1 MNQRLL
7 FLIVFSVIG
16 IAFTYY
22 MIQPEVK
29 EELPVVNPVDVPE
42 EMVDPELLRLGNGHR
57 IGAFS
62 FLDQNGNTF
71 THKQVEGKVFV
82 AEYFF
87 TTCKTIC
94 PVMNGQMTRVQRAF
108 SGNDKL
114 EILSF
119 TVDPEVDN
127 PKALSAYAA
136 MHEADANQWHFLT
149 GSKKALYR
157 LARKSFF
164 LLKPAE
170 AENQGDVGSDFI
182 HTNNFVLVDQ
192 QMRIRGYY
200 DGTSPKEVDQL
211 IHDISLLLNEPHY

>member
-1 MNQRLL
+1 MKQRLI
-7 FLIVFSVIG
+7 FLIGFSVMG

-22 MIQPEVK
+22 MIKPQEK
-29 EELPVVNPVDVPE
+29 EELPVVNPVDLPE

-62 FLDQNGNTF
+62 FLDQHGKTF
-71 THKQVEGKVFV
+71 THKHVEGKVFV

-94 PVMNGQMTRVQRAF
+94 PVMNGQMTRVQKAF
-108 SGNDKL
+108 SGNNKL

-119 TVDPEVDN
+119 TVDPEVDT
-127 PKALSAYAA
+127 PKALANYAN

-149 GSKKALYR
+149 GNKKALYR
-157 LARKSFF
+157 LARTSFF

-200 DGTSPKEVDQL
+200 DGTSPKEVDKL
-211 IHDISLLLNEPHY
+211 IHDISLLLKEHH

>member
-1 MNQRLL
+1 MRQRLI
-7 FLIVFSVIG
+7 FLIGFSVIG

-22 MIQPEVK
+22 MIKPEEK

-57 IGAFS
+57 IGPFS
-62 FLDQNGNTF
+62 FLDQNGKTF

-94 PVMNGQMTRVQRAF
+94 PVMNGQMTRVQKAF
-108 SGNDKL
+108 SGNTKV

-119 TVDPEVDN
+119 TVDPEADT
-127 PKALSAYAA
+127 PKALATYAT
-136 MHEADANQWHFLT
+136 MHEANKDQWHFLT

-157 LARKSFF
+157 LARTSFF

-192 QMRIRGYY
+192 HMRIRGYY
-200 DGTSPKEVDQL
+200 DGTSPKEVDKL
-211 IHDISLLLNEPHY
+211 IHDISLLLNEHH